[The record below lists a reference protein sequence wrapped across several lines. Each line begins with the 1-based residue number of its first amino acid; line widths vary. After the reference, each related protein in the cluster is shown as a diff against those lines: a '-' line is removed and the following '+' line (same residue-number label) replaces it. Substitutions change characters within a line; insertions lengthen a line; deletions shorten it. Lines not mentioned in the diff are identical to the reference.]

1 MPTTFTLPPRNLGT
15 TETTPALTFT
25 HANPLDPDF
34 ARLIAPGASVV
45 AWAGW
50 FDPEGDPASGHFPSD
65 HRLWT
70 TGLESLRQS
79 IARLDPILQERESHL
94 WLRPALGLV
103 LSDPHSVSALLK
115 EPPSDRVRI
124 LVDPVAML
132 TPEMAKH
139 AEDHLPRMLGK
150 LGNLEACSAIVLSG
164 GKPSRDDR
172 MSHVPLGTDQP
183 FDRALLANWRDSA
196 FAERDVFVLTQACR
210 ALIEGAKI
218 A

>member
-1 MPTTFTLPPRNLGT
+1 MPTSRILPLRNLGP
-15 TETTPALTFT
+15 TEPVPSLTFT
-25 HANPLDPDF
+25 HANPLEPEF
-34 ARLIAPGASVV
+34 AQEITPGASLV

-50 FDPEGDPASGHFPSD
+50 FDAEGDPASGRFPSD

-70 TGLESLRQS
+70 TGLESLREAT
-79 IARLDPILQERESHL
+79 ARLDPILREHEATL

-103 LSDPHSVSALLK
+103 LSDPHSIATMLK

-139 AEDHLPRMLGK
+139 AEDHLPRMLDK
-150 LGNLEACSAIVLSG
+150 LGNFETCSAIVLAGAGPLSNE
-164 GKPSRDDR
+164 R
-172 MSHVPLGTDQP
+172 MTHVPLDADRA
-183 FDRALLANWRDSA
+183 FDRHLLSVWRESA
-196 FAERDVFVLTQACR
+196 FAEREVFVLTEACR
-210 ALIEGAKI
+210 SLIGAAKI